1 MLKNVFLI
9 LFIAIPMSLFGENDD
24 FDTLSI
30 KPIGIDYSK
39 YPGNDK
45 MYIVGE
51 CEGMEGNQIVIFQN
65 RPTFDFFENS
75 DTYKVEQKELE
86 KAIWGEILD
95 HDSEPIL
102 VKGKWHQYNDRRVF
116 LCHQI
121 LKIDKKPLL
130 QQSEQSVLPKT
141 F

>member
-1 MLKNVFLI
+1 MLKNVFFVLLI
-9 LFIAIPMSLFGENDD
+9 ALPISLFGENNN

-39 YPGNDK
+39 YPGNNK
-45 MYIVGE
+45 MYMVGE
-51 CEGMEGNQIVIFQN
+51 CEGMVGNQIVIFQN
-65 RPTFDFFENS
+65 RPAFDFFESN
-75 DTYKVEQKELE
+75 DTYEVEQKELE

-102 VKGKWHQYNDRRVF
+102 VKGKWHQYNDRMVF

-121 LKIDKKPLL
+121 LKMNKRPLL
-130 QQSEQSVLPKT
+130 PQ
-141 F
+141 